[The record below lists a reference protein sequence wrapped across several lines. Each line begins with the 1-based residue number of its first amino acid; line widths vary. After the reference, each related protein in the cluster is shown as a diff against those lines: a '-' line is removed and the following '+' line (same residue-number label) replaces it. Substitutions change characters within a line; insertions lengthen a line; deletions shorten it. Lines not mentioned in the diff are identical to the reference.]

1 MKKIMC
7 FSLFIFGFL
16 FLNVVDVSAANNLS
30 MKNLT
35 LECIYTDGGLY
46 TSSFSG
52 TNSFGF
58 DKYVVNRTSYNL
70 EGVDNNTANKGSA
83 TYVVNNSAS
92 GNKCHSKLYV
102 TTINLAGEYVGDEAT
117 GDSDSPVDYHKFGA
131 KLKAEDI
138 GASNSWWDYLW
149 PTRGGD
155 ADLVEK
161 APVLDYDLVS
171 ERYLM
176 MSTAPEPNAS
186 VYYMQEAQQAAGTN
200 SYIAI
205 LIYDNVILME
215 KDDRT
220 TRLDGEFNL
229 FEGVTRGDDNKL
241 SKEVPEEIY
250 INSPEPQVSTNSASA
265 ITYKFNNG
273 QTIYSVAQKKDT
285 THTNKYTLTDEV
297 DLSNLKKSNA
307 LCDEILKET
316 SPLLSKVIKGVQLLV
331 PIFLIVLTAF
341 DIGKIVIAGNVDEE
355 LPKRK
360 KIIVLRFIVA
370 IVFFFLPLFVRMITG
385 WLIDS
390 GAEHTDQIEY
400 IDCLFR

>member
-7 FSLFIFGFL
+7 FFLFIFVFL
-16 FLNVVDVSAANNLS
+16 FLNVVDVNATSLS
-30 MKNLT
+30 MKDLT
-35 LECIYTDGGLY
+35 LECIYSDGGLY

-52 TNSFGF
+52 VDDNGQ
-58 DKYVVNRTSYNL
+58 DEYIVNRTSYNL

-83 TYVVNNSAS
+83 TYVVNNSAN
-92 GNKCHSKLYV
+92 GDKCHSKLYV
-102 TTINLAGEYVGDEAT
+102 TTINLAGTYKGDEET
-117 GDSDSPVDYHKFGA
+117 GDSDSPVDYHKFGS
-131 KLKAEDI
+131 KLVPSDI

-155 ADLVEK
+155 ADAIEDAKPIV
-161 APVLDYDLVS
+161 YGLVS

-176 MSTAPEPNAS
+176 LSTAPEPNATI
-186 VYYMQEAQQAAGTN
+186 YYMQEAQQAAGTN

-205 LIYDNVILME
+205 LVYDNVILME
-215 KDDRT
+215 KEGRT

-229 FEGVTRGDDNKL
+229 FEGITRGSDSKL

-250 INSPEPQVSTNSASA
+250 INSPEPQVSANSSST
-265 ITYKFNNG
+265 ITYKFNSG
-273 QTIYSVAQKKDT
+273 QTIYSISQKKDT
-285 THTNKYTLTDEV
+285 THVNKYTLTDEV
-297 DLSNLKKSNA
+297 NLSNLKKSNA

-316 SPLLSKVIKGVQLLV
+316 SPLLSKVIKGIQLLV
-331 PIFLIVLTAF
+331 PVFLIFLTAF
-341 DIGKIVIAGNVDEE
+341 DIGKIVIAGNIDEE

-360 KIIVLRFIVA
+360 KIITLRFIVA
-370 IVFFFLPLFVRMITG
+370 VVFFFLPLFVRMITG

-400 IDCLFR
+400 IDCLFK